1 MVLRT
6 AVVLACCWIASQAHA
21 DMLGARLGL
30 DYWQARPSVTAGDTG
45 LAGRFSSADANEL
58 AWNARFEHPLP
69 LLPNVAAR
77 YQQSALSGQGAL
89 LSGITLDQKAF
100 ASGVVATQ
108 THALKNID
116 VTAYYE
122 ILDNPLFRLDF
133 GFTARLL
140 RADLGLSAGAMSA
153 SRELTVTLPMLFVDA
168 EMAIWGTDTHLF
180 MQGNYSR
187 YQSDRN
193 YDWRGGIAWR
203 VIDVAL
209 LQTYLRA
216 GWQHTV
222 VNINDRDHLDLHTDN
237 DGGFVGIAIDF

>member
-1 MVLRT
+1 
-6 AVVLACCWIASQAHA
+6 VV
-21 DMLGARLGL
+21 
-30 DYWQARPSVTAGDTG
+30 
-45 LAGRFSSADANEL
+45 
-58 AWNARFEHPLP
+58 
-69 LLPNVAAR
+69 
-77 YQQSALSGQGAL
+77 
-89 LSGITLDQKAF
+89 
-100 ASGVVATQ
+100 TQ

-122 ILDNPLFRLDF
+122 ILDNPLFGLDF

-140 RADLGLSAGAMSA
+140 RADLGLTAGAMSA
-153 SRELTVTLPMLFVDA
+153 SRELSVTLPMLFVDA
-168 EMAIWGTDTHLF
+168 EMAIWGTDTHVF